1 MPILGLFSDEAMI
14 RRRIAVATMP
24 AKSRVEALSDGIFS
38 VAMTLLVLDIKLP
51 DGLQFAS
58 NAEMLKHFASVGEAF
73 GTYVVSFLVLA
84 MFWIAQNYQF
94 RYVKVLDRTLLW
106 TNIAFLLLTTTVPF
120 TTNLIATH
128 GNLSLPVVLYAANLL
143 LLGVT
148 LLLHQR
154 RLATQPGLATEALT
168 PRISAAIDGR
178 LRLLCAVPVLAM
190 VVAQVSPPWALR
202 MIYLL
207 AALHFVPHT
216 VTEEGTPA
224 AQPGAESPDE

>member
-1 MPILGLFSDEAMI
+1 MT

-24 AKSRVEALSDGIFS
+24 PKARVEALSDGIFS

-51 DGLQFAS
+51 EGLEFAS
-58 NAEMLKHFASVGEAF
+58 NADMLKHFASVGEAF

-94 RYVKVLDRTLLW
+94 RYVKYLDRTLLW

-128 GNLSLPVVLYAANLL
+128 ANLSLSVVLYAANLL

-148 LLLHQR
+148 LLVHQR
-154 RLATQPGLATEALT
+154 RLSAQSGLATEALT
-168 PRISAAIDGR
+168 PRISAAIDAR
-178 LRLLCAVPVLAM
+178 LRLLCVVPILAI
-190 VVAQVSPPWALR
+190 VVAQFSPRWALR
-202 MIYLL
+202 MFYLL
-207 AALHFVPHT
+207 AVLHFVPHT
-216 VTEEGTPA
+216 VTDE
-224 AQPGAESPDE
+224 ESPGPSADADPREE

>member
-1 MPILGLFSDEAMI
+1 
-14 RRRIAVATMP
+14 MP

-94 RYVKVLDRTLLW
+94 RYVKNLDRTLLW
-106 TNIAFLLLTTTVPF
+106 TNIAFLLSTTTVPF

-128 GNLSLPVVLYAANLL
+128 ANLSLPVMLYAVNLL

-154 RLATQPGLATEALT
+154 RLAAQPGLATEALT

-178 LRLLCAVPVLAM
+178 LRLVCAVPILAI

-202 MIYLL
+202 MFYLL

-216 VTEEGTPA
+216 VTDEEATGSASGTDSR
-224 AQPGAESPDE
+224 EE